1 MRRGNSRARKNILL
15 LGGCRAVHLN
25 DYMWKIRVYLE
36 KTFYDPYGNLST
48 YPRVVQKKKKR
59 KSKRRKREQEEGN
72 KLRPYLACI
81 DGLYPWSRWCV
92 TGRLHHRL
100 TMPGASNI
108 VSWLYQTCQSQHT
121 PGHHLCQKLCS
132 YMTSHAR
139 AQPYYLDCLQSAFS
153 LKIRL
158 VLRSFSSTIAN
169 PRFSRLAALP
179 LTCSN
184 FAKKNKRLFA
194 VYYYRSAGITA
205 AI

>member
-15 LGGCRAVHLN
+15 LGCCRAVYLN

-36 KTFYDPYGNLST
+36 KTFYDPYDNLST
-48 YPRVVQKKKKR
+48 YPRVVQKKKKKR
-59 KSKRRKREQEEGN
+59 KSKRRKREQKKGN

-81 DGLYPWSRWCV
+81 DGLYQWSRWCV

-139 AQPYYLDCLQSAFS
+139 AQPYYPDCLQSAFS

-158 VLRSFSSTIAN
+158 VLISSSAFGNHQTSPFLAGRGFSA
-169 PRFSRLAALP
+169 R
-179 LTCSN
+179 
-184 FAKKNKRLFA
+184 
-194 VYYYRSAGITA
+194 VQ
-205 AI
+205 

>member
-1 MRRGNSRARKNILL
+1 MKNSSF
-15 LGGCRAVHLN
+15 
-25 DYMWKIRVYLE
+25 LE
-36 KTFYDPYGNLST
+36 KTFYHPYDNLST
-48 YPRVVQKKKKR
+48 YPRVVQKKR
-59 KSKRRKREQEEGN
+59 KTKRRKREQEKGN

-81 DGLYPWSRWCV
+81 DGLYQWSRWCV

-108 VSWLYQTCQSQHT
+108 VSWLYQTWQSQHT

-158 VLRSFSSTIAN
+158 VGLGHPAARLQTLVSRGLRLCRSRAVTLQRKTRDCSQSTITGA
-169 PRFSRLAALP
+169 LA
-179 LTCSN
+179 
-184 FAKKNKRLFA
+184 
-194 VYYYRSAGITA
+194 
-205 AI
+205 

>member
-1 MRRGNSRARKNILL
+1 MKNSSLFGKDVLWPLWQSIDLPK
-15 LGGCRAVHLN
+15 GC
-25 DYMWKIRVYLE
+25 
-36 KTFYDPYGNLST
+36 T
-48 YPRVVQKKKKR
+48 KKKKR
-59 KSKRRKREQEEGN
+59 KSKRRKREQEKGN

-81 DGLYPWSRWCV
+81 DGLYQWSRWCV

-139 AQPYYLDCLQSAFS
+139 AQPYYLDCLQSGFS

-158 VLRSFSSTIAN
+158 VLRSSSSAIAN
-169 PRFSRLAALP
+169 PRFPRLCRSRAVALQRKTRDCSQSTITGALA
-179 LTCSN
+179 
-184 FAKKNKRLFA
+184 
-194 VYYYRSAGITA
+194 
-205 AI
+205 

>member
-1 MRRGNSRARKNILL
+1 MILKWLHVKNSSLFGKDVLWPLWQSIDLPK
-15 LGGCRAVHLN
+15 GC
-25 DYMWKIRVYLE
+25 
-36 KTFYDPYGNLST
+36 T
-48 YPRVVQKKKKR
+48 KKKR
-59 KSKRRKREQEEGN
+59 KSKRRKREQEKGN

-81 DGLYPWSRWCV
+81 DGLYQWSRWCV

-158 VLRSFSSTIAN
+158 VLRSSSSAIAN